1 MSWETCGSYF
11 KLSRHRMVKSIGT
24 LASESLGVRKR
35 QFFRP
40 DEPPGDIRREVHAL
54 GSALRKQRSLVSPP
68 LRLELQCEG
77 RHPQRAGFASPH
89 AEGEG
94 LSGVTSDRE
103 TFAFI
108 SAPAGVVGGVPVRRA
123 RNPWAMPAAS
133 T

>member
-1 MSWETCGSYF
+1 MGNMRSYF
-11 KLSRHRMVKSIGT
+11 RLGRHRMIKSIGT
-24 LASESLGVRKR
+24 LASEGYVNGPFFKR
-35 QFFRP
+35 

-77 RHPQRAGFASPH
+77 HHPQRAGIALPH
-89 AEGEG
+89 AEGEE
-94 LSGVTSDRE
+94 LSGVTSDGE

-108 SAPAGVVGGVPVRRA
+108 SAPAGVVGGVPLTRA
-123 RNPWAMPAAS
+123 RNPWAMPEAS